1 MENKKIIA
9 MMLTLSMLAAAF
21 AGCLGGDD
29 EEPEPEDVMGCMDAT
44 ANNYN
49 ADATSDD
56 GSCTYDATWSLTPA
70 AGLSPDWVASDW
82 DPIIPNL
89 NAGDMCD
96 AILSAMTKTD
106 ARDQVV
112 DFTRGYYTSS
122 QGVIGASGAA
132 VISDVSELNVAGIT
146 IALASGTTSD
156 IYANDNLAA
165 ATIQAYTDWPS
176 VILAINNGD
185 ADYALGDAP
194 VLALEGALMTT
205 FSDETFG
212 LAIREDSDELEDALN
227 VAITAL
233 VDSGEYDA
241 IFGAW
246 FEGNVVL
253 TDDRNADTAT
263 AYPAATEGS
272 TLTGVLESGEL
283 SFCNDPFY
291 PPFENINADGN
302 MEGFDVDVGQAIAE
316 EIAAHYMGVA
326 NPAYMG
332 GTSVSGCTDSEATN
346 HNAAANVDDGSCE
359 YASTTTK
366 IGLLNPLTGPIAV
379 YAPPFTI
386 AAQMAIDDLNA
397 AGGDFELVEADS
409 GCSGDVASGAAQSL
423 VDAGV
428 VGVAG
433 AACSGAS
440 MAANAVLNA
449 AGVVQVSYAST
460 NPGLSDAVAYPGF
473 WRVVPSDAIQGP
485 AMSDMVAAAGASNPA
500 LIHMTNDYGAGL
512 ADAFEDAWGTE
523 NLCTKIGYED
533 TQTDFAAEVQAI
545 ADANCGSIVM
555 VSYSTD
561 GAAILETAAVLGVS
575 LPTFGADGIADA
587 AFLDDFSVPAI
598 ANGVT
603 ATKPRAGSS
612 AGDFNERC
620 AANADCAGGIY
631 TAETYDAVMMI
642 GAAYNMGGGDDMAT
656 HLGMVGVGYGGASG
670 SHTFL
675 DNGDVAGA
683 GYDICGFDALSS
695 TDIYFT
701 CMEWWSAIDGIQA
714 TPFAG
719 MTVSIGF
726 LNPMTGP
733 IAVYAPGFAVAAN
746 VALGMMNIAGWN
758 SGLQFEMVMVDSGC
772 SGDVAAAGAQTLL
785 DAGVVGVVGAA
796 CSGATMAA
804 NAVLGAAGIPMISY
818 ASTNPGLS
826 NASAYPHFFRVVPSD
841 AIQGP
846 ALADVVEADSGT
858 DVALLYMTND
868 YGSGLADSFAAAWE
882 GAGNTLCASIGYED
896 TTTDFTSQV
905 QSVMDNSCG
914 SVMLISYAA
923 DGAAIVEELAAQS
936 FSGQIFGGD
945 GIAEEGLCA
954 SMADPSLCDGIVA
967 TKPAAPTPNERS
979 MAFAAICG
987 SIPDCA
993 DGIYTAEAFDAMI
1006 IMGYSV
1012 FAQLSSPGATL
1023 SQMIGAVGQG
1033 FVGASGVHTF
1043 TANGDVGGSG
1053 YCVGT
1058 FSMVNGAPSYDCTR
1072 SWTLSGGVS

>member
-1 MENKKIIA
+1 
-9 MMLTLSMLAAAF
+9 
-21 AGCLGGDD
+21 
-29 EEPEPEDVMGCMDAT
+29 MGCMDAT

-56 GSCTYDATWSLTPA
+56 GSCTYDPTWTLTPA
-70 AGLSPDWVASDW
+70 AGVSAAWVASDW

-132 VISDVSELNVAGIT
+132 VISDVSELNAAGTT

-156 IYANDNLAA
+156 IYANENLAA

-233 VDSGEYDA
+233 VDGGQYDA

-246 FEGNVVL
+246 FEGTVVL
-253 TDDRNADTAT
+253 TDDRTADTAT
-263 AYPAATEGS
+263 AYPTPTEGS
-272 TLTGVLESGEL
+272 TLTGVLESGSLE
-283 SFCNDPFY
+283 FCIDPFY
-291 PPFENINADGN
+291 PPFENLDADGN
-302 MEGFDVDVGQAIAE
+302 EEGFDIDVGDAIAE
-316 EIAAHYMGVA
+316 ELAAHYMGAA
-326 NPAYMG
+326 NPDFVPPVA
-332 GTSVSGCTDSEATN
+332 
-346 HNAAANVDDGSCE
+346 
-359 YASTTTK
+359 TTTK

-379 YAPPFTI
+379 YAPPFTV

-397 AGGDFELVEADS
+397 AAASVGVDMTFELVEADS

-440 MAANAVLNA
+440 MAANAILSA

-460 NPGLSDAVAYPGF
+460 NPGLSDADAYPGF

-485 AMSDMVAAAGASNPA
+485 AMADMVAAAGASNPA
-500 LIHMTNDYGAGL
+500 LIHMTNDYGSGL
-512 ADAFEDAWGTE
+512 ADAFEDAWGSD
-523 NLCTKIGYED
+523 NLCMKAGYAD
-533 TQTDFAAEVQAI
+533 DQTDWSAEVQAV
-545 ADANCGSIVM
+545 ADNGCGSIVM

-612 AGDFNERC
+612 AGDFVDDCSMDET
-620 AANADCAGGIY
+620 CAGGIY

-642 GAAYNMGGGDDMAT
+642 GQAAMMENGANMASHLNMLGVDYN
-656 HLGMVGVGYGGASG
+656 GASG
-670 SHTFL
+670 AHTFL

-733 IAVYAPGFAVAAN
+733 IAVYAPGFGVAAN

-772 SGDVAAAGAQTLL
+772 SGDVAAVSAQTLL

-826 NASAYPHFFRVVPSD
+826 DATAYPHFFRVVPSD

-846 ALADVVEADSGT
+846 ALADVVTADGGS

-954 SMADPSLCDGIVA
+954 SMADPSMCEGIVA

-1043 TANGDVGGSG
+1043 PANGDVGGSG

-1058 FSMVNGAPSYDCTR
+1058 FNMVDGAPSFDCSR

>member
-1 MENKKIIA
+1 MFSFFKNKDPHARLHDILGDYELPKFRKTIFEALRRLREPGASSAHIA
-9 MMLTLSMLAAAF
+9 EVMALDPDLTSRVMRTVNSTAYAPRTPIKSLDHAVTMLGKSELERIVMMLGAKMAVPDNVPNYLDMTAFWRRAGRRAVIARELA
-21 AGCLGGDD
+21 DI
-29 EEPEPEDVMGCMDAT
+29 T
-44 ANNYN
+44 APP
-49 ADATSDD
+49 
-56 GSCTYDATWSLTPA
+56 L
-70 AGLSPDWVASDW
+70 AGLCFS
-82 DPIIPNL
+82 
-89 NAGDMCD
+89 AG
-96 AILSAMTKTD
+96 
-106 ARDQVV
+106 
-112 DFTRGYYTSS
+112 F
-122 QGVIGASGAA
+122 
-132 VISDVSELNVAGIT
+132 
-146 IALASGTTSD
+146 
-156 IYANDNLAA
+156 
-165 ATIQAYTDWPS
+165 
-176 VILAINNGD
+176 
-185 ADYALGDAP
+185 
-194 VLALEGALMTT
+194 LE
-205 FSDETFG
+205 
-212 LAIREDSDELEDALN
+212 
-227 VAITAL
+227 
-233 VDSGEYDA
+233 
-241 IFGAW
+241 
-246 FEGNVVL
+246 
-253 TDDRNADTAT
+253 
-263 AYPAATEGS
+263 
-272 TLTGVLESGEL
+272 
-283 SFCNDPFY
+283 
-291 PPFENINADGN
+291 
-302 MEGFDVDVGQAIAE
+302 
-316 EIAAHYMGVA
+316 
-326 NPAYMG
+326 
-332 GTSVSGCTDSEATN
+332 
-346 HNAAANVDDGSCE
+346 
-359 YASTTTK
+359 
-366 IGLLNPLTGPIAV
+366 
-379 YAPPFTI
+379 
-386 AAQMAIDDLNA
+386 
-397 AGGDFELVEADS
+397 
-409 GCSGDVASGAAQSL
+409 
-423 VDAGV
+423 
-428 VGVAG
+428 
-433 AACSGAS
+433 
-440 MAANAVLNA
+440 
-449 AGVVQVSYAST
+449 
-460 NPGLSDAVAYPGF
+460 
-473 WRVVPSDAIQGP
+473 
-485 AMSDMVAAAGASNPA
+485 
-500 LIHMTNDYGAGL
+500 
-512 ADAFEDAWGTE
+512 
-523 NLCTKIGYED
+523 
-533 TQTDFAAEVQAI
+533 
-545 ADANCGSIVM
+545 
-555 VSYSTD
+555 
-561 GAAILETAAVLGVS
+561 
-575 LPTFGADGIADA
+575 
-587 AFLDDFSVPAI
+587 DFSVPAA

-733 IAVYAPGFAVAAN
+733 IAVYAPGFGVAAN

-826 NASAYPHFFRVVPSD
+826 DATAYPHFFRVVPSD

-846 ALADVVEADSGT
+846 ALADVVTADGGS

-905 QSVMDNSCG
+905 QSVIDNSCG

-967 TKPAAPTPNERS
+967 TKPAAPSPNERS

-1033 FVGASGVHTF
+1033 FVGASGIHSF
-1043 TANGDVGGSG
+1043 AANGDVGGSG

-1058 FSMVNGAPSYDCTR
+1058 FNMVDGAPSFDCSR

>member
-29 EEPEPEDVMGCMDAT
+29 EPEPEPEDVPGCMDAT

-56 GSCTYDATWSLTPA
+56 GSCTYDPTWSLTPA
-70 AGLSPDWVASDW
+70 ASVSAAWVASDW

-106 ARDQVV
+106 ERDQVV

-132 VISDVSELNVAGIT
+132 AISDVSELNAAGTT

-156 IYANDNLAA
+156 IYAQENLAA

-212 LAIREDSDELEDALN
+212 LAIREDSNELEDALN

-233 VDSGEYDA
+233 VDGGQYDA

-246 FEGNVVL
+246 FEGTVVL
-253 TDDRNADTAT
+253 TDDRTADTAT
-263 AYPAATEGS
+263 AYPTPTEGS
-272 TLTGVLESGEL
+272 TLTGVLESGSLE
-283 SFCNDPFY
+283 FCIDPFY
-291 PPFENINADGN
+291 PPFENLDADGN
-302 MEGFDVDVGQAIAE
+302 EEGFDIDIGDAIAE
-316 EIAAHYMGVA
+316 ELAAHYMGA
-326 NPAYMG
+326 DNPDF
-332 GTSVSGCTDSEATN
+332 VPP
-346 HNAAANVDDGSCE
+346 VVV
-359 YASTTTK
+359 TTK

-379 YAPPFTI
+379 YAPPFTW
-386 AAQMAIDDLNA
+386 AAQAAIDDLNA
-397 AGGDFELVEADS
+397 AAASVGVDMTFELVEADS

-449 AGVVQVSYAST
+449 AGVPQVSYAST
-460 NPGLSDAVAYPGF
+460 NPGLSDASAYPGF

-485 AMSDMVAAAGASNPA
+485 AMSDMVGAAGVSNVA

-512 ADAFEDAWGTE
+512 ADAFADAWGGADF
-523 NLCTKIGYED
+523 LCTKIGYED

-545 ADANCGSIVM
+545 ADAECDSVVM
-555 VSYSTD
+555 VSYSSD
-561 GAAILETAAVLGVS
+561 GAAIMETMAVLGVS

-587 AFLDDFSVPAI
+587 AWLEDFSVPAA
-598 ANGVT
+598 ANGVM

-612 AGDFNERC
+612 AGDFNDEC
-620 AANADCAGGIY
+620 SMDETCAGGIY

-642 GAAYNMGGGDDMAT
+642 GQAAMHENGANMAS
-656 HLGMVGVGYGGASG
+656 HLNMVGVDYAGASG

-675 DNGDVAGA
+675 SNGDVAGA
-683 GYDICGFDALSS
+683 GYDICEFVALSS
-695 TDIYFT
+695 SDIYFN
-701 CMEWWSAIDGIQA
+701 CMEWWSAIDGIQD
-714 TPFAG
+714 TPFNGA
-719 MTVSIGF
+719 TVKIGF

-733 IAVYAPGFAVAAN
+733 IAVYAPGFGAAATI
-746 VALGMMNIAGWN
+746 ALGMMNAAGWSN
-758 SGLQFEMVMVDSGC
+758 GLQFEMVMADSGC
-772 SGDVAAAGAQTLL
+772 NGDVAATAAQTLI

-804 NAVLGAAGIPMISY
+804 NAVLSAAGIPMISY

-826 NASAYPHFFRVVPSD
+826 DAEAYPNFFRVVPSD

-846 ALADVVEADSGT
+846 ALNDVVTADGGT
-858 DVALLYMTND
+858 AVALMYMTND
-868 YGSGLADSFAAAWE
+868 YGSGFADAFTAAH
-882 GAGNTLCASIGYED
+882 GADNLCASIGYEE

-905 QSVMDNSCG
+905 QQVIDNSCG
-914 SVMLISYAA
+914 SVVMISYAA

-945 GIAEEGLCA
+945 GVAEEGLCA
-954 SMADPSLCDGIVA
+954 SMTDPTLCDGIVA
-967 TKPAAPTPNERS
+967 TKPASATPNERS
-979 MAFAAICG
+979 VAFAAICG
-987 SIPDCA
+987 AIPDCA
-993 DGIYTAEAFDAMI
+993 EGIYTAEAFDAMI
-1006 IMGYSV
+1006 IMGYAV
-1012 FAQLSSPGATL
+1012 FAGASSPAGTPL
-1023 SQMIGAVGQG
+1023 GLLIGAVGQG

-1043 TANGDVGGSG
+1043 TAGGDVGGNG

-1058 FSMVNGAPSYDCTR
+1058 FNAADDGTVSFDCDR
-1072 SWTLSGGVS
+1072 FWSLSGGIS

>member
-1 MENKKIIA
+1 
-9 MMLTLSMLAAAF
+9 
-21 AGCLGGDD
+21 
-29 EEPEPEDVMGCMDAT
+29 MGCMDAT

-56 GSCTYDATWSLTPA
+56 GSCTYDPTWTLTPA
-70 AGLSPDWVASDW
+70 AGVSAAWVASDW

-132 VISDVSELNVAGIT
+132 AISDVSELNAAGTT

-156 IYANDNLAA
+156 IYAQENLGA

-233 VDSGEYDA
+233 VDGGQYDA

-246 FEGNVVL
+246 FEGTVVL
-253 TDDRNADTAT
+253 TDDRTADTAT
-263 AYPAATEGS
+263 AYPTPTEGS
-272 TLTGVLESGEL
+272 TLTGVLESGSLE
-283 SFCNDPFY
+283 FCIDPFY
-291 PPFENINADGN
+291 PPFENLDADGN
-302 MEGFDVDVGQAIAE
+302 EEGFDIDVGDAIAE
-316 EIAAHYMGVA
+316 ELAAHYMGVA
-326 NPAYMG
+326 NPDF
-332 GTSVSGCTDSEATN
+332 VPP
-346 HNAAANVDDGSCE
+346 VV
-359 YASTTTK
+359 TTTK

-379 YAPPFTI
+379 YAPPFTV

-397 AGGDFELVEADS
+397 AAASVGVDMTFELIEADS

-460 NPGLSDAVAYPGF
+460 NPGLSDADAYPGF

-485 AMSDMVAAAGASNPA
+485 AMADMVNAAGASNPA
-500 LIHMTNDYGAGL
+500 LIHMTNDYGSGL
-512 ADAFEDAWGTE
+512 ADAFEGAWGTD

-533 TQTDFAAEVQAI
+533 TQTDFAAEMTAI
-545 ADANCGSIVM
+545 GNANCGSIVM

-561 GAAILETAAVLGVS
+561 GAAILETAAVLGIS

-612 AGDFNERC
+612 AGDFVDDCSMDET
-620 AANADCAGGIY
+620 CAGGIY

-642 GAAYNMGGGDDMAT
+642 GQAAMMENGANMASHLNMLGVDYN
-656 HLGMVGVGYGGASG
+656 GASG
-670 SHTFL
+670 AHTFL

-733 IAVYAPGFAVAAN
+733 IAVYAPGFGVAAN

-826 NASAYPHFFRVVPSD
+826 NATAYPHFFRVVPSD

-846 ALADVVEADSGT
+846 ALADVVTADSGS

-882 GAGNTLCASIGYED
+882 GKGNTLCASIGYED

-1043 TANGDVGGSG
+1043 TADGDVGGSG

-1058 FSMVNGAPSYDCTR
+1058 FSMVEGAPSYDCTR

>member
-1 MENKKIIA
+1 MVAPPLEREYVMENKKIIA

-29 EEPEPEDVMGCMDAT
+29 EPEPEPE
-44 ANNYN
+44 
-49 ADATSDD
+49 
-56 GSCTYDATWSLTPA
+56 WSLTA
-70 AGLSPDWVASDW
+70 APDVNPVWVESGW

-89 NAGDMCD
+89 NAGEMCE
-96 AILSAMTKTD
+96 AIISAMTKTD
-106 ARDQVV
+106 ERDQVV
-112 DFTRGYYTSS
+112 DFTRAYYTSS
-122 QGVIGASGAA
+122 QGVIGGSGAA
-132 VISDVSELNVAGIT
+132 AISAVGDLNMAGTT
-146 IALASGTTSD
+146 IGLQSGTTSD
-156 IYANDNLAA
+156 LYAADNLAA
-165 ATIQAYTDWPS
+165 ATISAYEDFPS
-176 VILAINNGD
+176 VIAALNNGD
-185 ADYALGDAP
+185 VDYAMGDAP
-194 VLALEGALMTT
+194 VLSLEGDLMVT
-205 FSDETFG
+205 FSDENFG
-212 LAIREDSDELEDALN
+212 LAIREGSGELQAALD
-227 VAITAL
+227 VAIGA
-233 VDSGEYDA
+233 VVASGEYDA
-241 IFGAW
+241 IYGAW
-246 FEGNVVL
+246 FDGAVTL
-253 TDDRNADTAT
+253 ADDTTADTAT
-263 AYPAATEGS
+263 AYPTPSEGS
-272 TLTGVLESGEL
+272 DLTTVLESGDMRL
-283 SFCNDPFY
+283 CTDPFY
-291 PPFENINADGN
+291 PPFENYDADGN
-302 MEGFDVDVGQAIAE
+302 VEGFDADMADAIVD
-316 EIAAHYMGVA
+316 EIAAHYMGTD
-326 NPAYMG
+326 NPMFQAP
-332 GTSVSGCTDSEATN
+332 VSA
-346 HNAAANVDDGSCE
+346 
-359 YASTTTK
+359 TTK

-379 YAPPFTI
+379 YAPPFTW
-386 AAQMAIDDLNA
+386 AAQAAIDDLNA
-397 AGGDFELVEADS
+397 MGGNFELVEADS
-409 GCSGDVASGAAQSL
+409 GCDGGVAGPAAQSL

-460 NPGLSDAVAYPGF
+460 NPGLSDTSAYPGF

-485 AMSDMVAAAGASNPA
+485 AMNDMVNAAGVSNVA

-512 ADAFEDAWGTE
+512 ADAFAGAWGGE
-523 NLCTKIGYED
+523 EFLCTKIGYED
-533 TQTDFAAEVQAI
+533 TQTDFSAEVQAI
-545 ADANCGSIVM
+545 ADAGCGSVVM
-555 VSYSTD
+555 VTYSSD
-561 GAAILETAAVLGVS
+561 GAAIMETMAVLGVS

-587 AFLDDFSVPAI
+587 AWLDDFSVPAA
-598 ANGVT
+598 ANGVM

-612 AGDFNERC
+612 AGDFVDDCSMDET
-620 AANADCAGGIY
+620 CAGGIY

-642 GAAYNMGGGDDMAT
+642 GQAAMHENGANMAS
-656 HLGMVGVGYGGASG
+656 HLSMTGVDYAGASG
-670 SHTFL
+670 THTFL
-675 DNGDVAGA
+675 SNGDVAGA

-733 IAVYAPGFAVAAN
+733 IAVYAPGFGVAAN

-772 SGDVAAAGAQTLL
+772 NGDVAAAGAQTLL

-826 NASAYPHFFRVVPSD
+826 NATAYPNFFRVVPSD

-846 ALADVVEADSGT
+846 ALADVVTADGGS

-882 GAGNTLCASIGYED
+882 SAGNTLCASIGYED

-1043 TANGDVGGSG
+1043 AANGDVGGSG

>member
-29 EEPEPEDVMGCMDAT
+29 EPEDVMGCMDAT

-56 GSCTYDATWSLTPA
+56 GSCTYDPTWTLTPA
-70 AGLSPDWVASDW
+70 AGVSAAWVASDW

-106 ARDQVV
+106 ERDQVV

-132 VISDVSELNVAGIT
+132 VISDVSELNAAGTT

-156 IYANDNLAA
+156 IYANENLAA

-176 VILAINNGD
+176 VILAVNNGD

-233 VDSGEYDA
+233 VDGGQYDA

-246 FEGNVVL
+246 FEGTVVL
-253 TDDRNADTAT
+253 TDDRTADTAT
-263 AYPAATEGS
+263 AYPTPTEGS
-272 TLTGVLESGEL
+272 TLTGVLESGSLE
-283 SFCNDPFY
+283 FCIDPFY
-291 PPFENINADGN
+291 PPFENLDADGN
-302 MEGFDVDVGQAIAE
+302 EEGFDIDVGDAIAE
-316 EIAAHYMGVA
+316 ELAAHYMGADNPDFVPPVA
-326 NPAYMG
+326 
-332 GTSVSGCTDSEATN
+332 
-346 HNAAANVDDGSCE
+346 
-359 YASTTTK
+359 TTTK

-379 YAPPFTI
+379 YAPPFTV

-397 AGGDFELVEADS
+397 AAASVGVDMTFELVEADS

-460 NPGLSDAVAYPGF
+460 NPGLSDADAYPGF

-485 AMSDMVAAAGASNPA
+485 AMADMAAAAGASNPA
-500 LIHMTNDYGAGL
+500 LIHMTNDYGSGL
-512 ADAFEDAWGTE
+512 ADAFEGAWGTD

-545 ADANCGSIVM
+545 ADLGCGSIVM

-612 AGDFNERC
+612 AGDFVDDCSMDET
-620 AANADCAGGIY
+620 CAGGIY

-642 GAAYNMGGGDDMAT
+642 GQAAMMENGANMASHLNMLGVDYN
-656 HLGMVGVGYGGASG
+656 GASG
-670 SHTFL
+670 AHTFL

-733 IAVYAPGFAVAAN
+733 IAVYAPGFGVAAN

-772 SGDVAAAGAQTLL
+772 NGDVAAAGAQTLL

-826 NASAYPHFFRVVPSD
+826 NATAYPNFFRVVPSD

-846 ALADVVEADSGT
+846 ALADVVTADGGS

-1043 TANGDVGGSG
+1043 TADGDVGGSG

>member
-1 MENKKIIA
+1 MKNMKIIA
-9 MMLTLSMLAAAF
+9 MMLTLSMLTAAF
-21 AGCLGGDD
+21 VGCLGGDD
-29 EEPEPEDVMGCMDAT
+29 DEPEPEMVMGCTDAA

-49 ADATSDD
+49 PDATMDDESCTYDPMMVMGCIDAAANNYNDAATMDD
-56 GSCTYDATWSLTPA
+56 GSCTYDPTWTLTPA
-70 AGLSPDWVASDW
+70 DGVSAVWVTSEW

-122 QGVIGASGAA
+122 QGVIGSSGAA
-132 VISDVSELNVAGIT
+132 AISGIGDLNVAGTT
-146 IALASGTTSD
+146 IALQSGTTSD
-156 IYANDNLAA
+156 IYANENLAL
-165 ATIQAYTDWPS
+165 ATIQAYPDFPS
-176 VILAINNGD
+176 VIAAINNGD

-194 VLALEGALMTT
+194 VLALEGTLLTT

-212 LAIREDSDELEDALN
+212 LAIREESDELEDALN

-233 VDSGEYDA
+233 VDGGQYDA
-241 IFGAW
+241 IFGDW
-246 FEGNVVL
+246 FDGAVVL
-253 TDDRNADTAT
+253 TDDRDVNTAT
-263 AYPAATEGS
+263 AYPIPTEGS
-272 TLTGVLESGEL
+272 TLTGVLESGNLE
-283 SFCNDPFY
+283 FCTDPFY
-291 PPFENINADGN
+291 PPFENLDAAGNA
-302 MEGFDVDVGQAIAE
+302 EGFDIDVGDAIAE
-316 EIAAHYMGVA
+316 ELASHYMGAA
-326 NPAYMG
+326 NPDF
-332 GTSVSGCTDSEATN
+332 VPRP
-346 HNAAANVDDGSCE
+346 
-359 YASTTTK
+359 TTK
-366 IGLLNPLTGPIAV
+366 IGLLNPMTGPIAV
-379 YAPPFTI
+379 YSPPFTI

-397 AGGDFELVEADS
+397 AGGNFELVEADS

-440 MAANAVLNA
+440 MAANAVLHA

-460 NPGLSDAVAYPGF
+460 SPALSDADAYPGF

-485 AMSDMVAAAGASNPA
+485 AMADMVAAAGASNPA

-512 ADAFEDAWGTE
+512 ADAFEDAWGTD
-523 NLCTKIGYED
+523 NLCLKIGYAD
-533 TQTDFAAEVQAI
+533 DQTDWAAEVQAI
-545 ADANCGSIVM
+545 GNADCGSVVM

-561 GAAILETAAVLGVS
+561 GAAILETMAVAGIS

-620 AANADCAGGIY
+620 AADADCAGGIY

-642 GAAYNMGGGDDMAT
+642 GAAYNAGGDMADS
-656 HLGMVGVGYGGASG
+656 LNSVGVGYAGSSG

-675 DNGDVAGA
+675 ANGDVAGA
-683 GYDICGFDALSS
+683 GYDICKFDALSS

-701 CMEWWSAIDGIQA
+701 CMQWWSAIDGIQD

-719 MTVSIGF
+719 MTVKIGF

-733 IAVYAPGFAVAAN
+733 IAVYAPGFGVAAN

-804 NAVLGAAGIPMISY
+804 NGILSAAGIPMISY
-818 ASTNPGLS
+818 ASTNPSLS
-826 NASAYPHFFRVVPSD
+826 DATAYPHFFRVVPSD

-846 ALADVVEADSGT
+846 ALADVVTADGGS

-882 GAGNTLCASIGYED
+882 AEGNTLCASIGYVD

-905 QSVMDNSCG
+905 QSVMDNSCA

-945 GIAEEGLCA
+945 GIAEEGLCT
-954 SMADPSLCDGIVA
+954 SMADPSMCEGIVA
-967 TKPAAPTPNERS
+967 TKPAAPEPNERS
-979 MAFAAICG
+979 MAFAAICA

-993 DGIYTAEAFDAMI
+993 GGIYTAEAFDAMI

-1033 FVGASGVHTF
+1033 FVGASGVHSF
-1043 TANGDVGGSG
+1043 LANGDIPGSG

-1058 FSMVNGAPSYDCTR
+1058 FVVVGGVPDFDCSR
-1072 SWTLSGGVS
+1072 SWTLSGGVE

>member
-29 EEPEPEDVMGCMDAT
+29 EPEDVMGCMDAT

-56 GSCTYDATWSLTPA
+56 GSCTYDPTWTLTPA
-70 AGLSPDWVASDW
+70 AGVSAAWVASDW

-132 VISDVSELNVAGIT
+132 AISDVSELNAAGTT

-156 IYANDNLAA
+156 IYAQENLGA

-233 VDSGEYDA
+233 VDGGQYDA

-246 FEGNVVL
+246 FEGTVVL
-253 TDDRNADTAT
+253 TDDRTADTAT
-263 AYPAATEGS
+263 AYPTPTEGS
-272 TLTGVLESGEL
+272 TLTGVLESGSLE
-283 SFCNDPFY
+283 FCIDPFY
-291 PPFENINADGN
+291 PPFENLDADGN
-302 MEGFDVDVGQAIAE
+302 EEGFDIDVGDAIAE
-316 EIAAHYMGVA
+316 ELAAHYMGAA
-326 NPAYMG
+326 NPDFVPPVA
-332 GTSVSGCTDSEATN
+332 
-346 HNAAANVDDGSCE
+346 
-359 YASTTTK
+359 TTTK

-379 YAPPFTI
+379 YAPPFTV

-397 AGGDFELVEADS
+397 AAASVGVDMTFELVEADS

-460 NPGLSDAVAYPGF
+460 NPGLSDASAYPGF

-485 AMSDMVAAAGASNPA
+485 AMSDMVGAAGATNPA
-500 LIHMTNDYGAGL
+500 LIHMTNDYGSGL
-512 ADAFEDAWGTE
+512 ADAFADAWGGADF
-523 NLCTKIGYED
+523 LCTQIGYED

-545 ADANCGSIVM
+545 ADAGCDSIVM

-587 AFLDDFSVPAI
+587 AFLEDFSVPAI
-598 ANGVT
+598 ANGVM

-612 AGDFNERC
+612 AGDFVDDCSMDET
-620 AANADCAGGIY
+620 CAGGIY

-642 GAAYNMGGGDDMAT
+642 GQAAMMENGANMASHLNMLGVDYN
-656 HLGMVGVGYGGASG
+656 GASG
-670 SHTFL
+670 AHTFL

-733 IAVYAPGFAVAAN
+733 IAVYAPGFGVAAN

-826 NASAYPHFFRVVPSD
+826 DATAYPHFFRVVPSD

-846 ALADVVEADSGT
+846 ALADVVTADGGS

-954 SMADPSLCDGIVA
+954 SMADPSMCEGIVA
-967 TKPAAPTPNERS
+967 TKPAAPEPNERS
-979 MAFAAICG
+979 MAFGAICA

-993 DGIYTAEAFDAMI
+993 GGIYTAEAFDAMI

-1043 TANGDVGGSG
+1043 HANGDVGGSG

-1058 FSMVNGAPSYDCTR
+1058 FNMVDGAPSFDCSR

>member
-29 EEPEPEDVMGCMDAT
+29 EPEDVMGCMDAT

-56 GSCTYDATWSLTPA
+56 GSCTYDPTWTLTPA
-70 AGLSPDWVASDW
+70 AGVSAAWVASDW

-106 ARDQVV
+106 ERDQVV

-132 VISDVSELNVAGIT
+132 VISDVSELNAAGTT

-156 IYANDNLAA
+156 IYANENLAA

-176 VILAINNGD
+176 VILAVNNGD

-233 VDSGEYDA
+233 VDGGQYDA

-246 FEGNVVL
+246 FEGTVVL
-253 TDDRNADTAT
+253 TDDRTADTAT
-263 AYPAATEGS
+263 AYPTPTEGS
-272 TLTGVLESGEL
+272 TLTGVLESGSLE
-283 SFCNDPFY
+283 FCIDPFY
-291 PPFENINADGN
+291 PPFENLDADGN
-302 MEGFDVDVGQAIAE
+302 EEGFDIDVGDAIAE
-316 EIAAHYMGVA
+316 ELAAHYMGVA
-326 NPAYMG
+326 NPDFVAP
-332 GTSVSGCTDSEATN
+332 V
-346 HNAAANVDDGSCE
+346 
-359 YASTTTK
+359 STTTK

-379 YAPPFTI
+379 YAPPFTV

-397 AGGDFELVEADS
+397 AAASVGVDMTFELVEADS

-460 NPGLSDAVAYPGF
+460 NPGLSDADAYPGF

-485 AMSDMVAAAGASNPA
+485 AMADMAAAAGASNPA
-500 LIHMTNDYGAGL
+500 LIHMTNDYGSGL
-512 ADAFEDAWGTE
+512 ADAFEGAWGTD

-545 ADANCGSIVM
+545 ADAGCGSIVM

-587 AFLDDFSVPAI
+587 AFLEDFSVPAI
-598 ANGVT
+598 ANGVM

-612 AGDFNERC
+612 AGDFVDEC
-620 AANADCAGGIY
+620 SMDETCAGGIY

-642 GAAYNMGGGDDMAT
+642 GQAAMMENGANMASHLNMLGVDYN
-656 HLGMVGVGYGGASG
+656 GASG
-670 SHTFL
+670 AHTFL
-675 DNGDVAGA
+675 SNGDVAGA
-683 GYDICGFDALSS
+683 GYDICSFDALSS

-714 TPFAG
+714 TPFVG

-733 IAVYAPGFAVAAN
+733 IAVYAPGFGVAAN
-746 VALGMMNIAGWN
+746 VALGMMNVAGWN

-772 SGDVAAAGAQTLL
+772 NGDVAAAGAQTLL

-804 NAVLGAAGIPMISY
+804 NAVLSAAGIPMISY
-818 ASTNPGLS
+818 ASTNPSLS
-826 NASAYPHFFRVVPSD
+826 NVTAYPNFFRVVPSD

-846 ALADVVEADSGT
+846 ALADVVTADGGS

-882 GAGNTLCASIGYED
+882 SAGNTLCASIGYED

-1043 TANGDVGGSG
+1043 AANGDVGGSG

-1058 FSMVNGAPSYDCTR
+1058 FSMVDGAPSYDCTR

>member
-29 EEPEPEDVMGCMDAT
+29 EPDEPEDVMGCMDAT

-56 GSCTYDATWSLTPA
+56 GSCTYDPTWTLTPA
-70 AGLSPDWVASDW
+70 AGVSAAWVASDW

-132 VISDVSELNVAGIT
+132 AISDVSELNAAGTT

-156 IYANDNLAA
+156 IYAQENLGA

-233 VDSGEYDA
+233 VDGGQYDA

-246 FEGNVVL
+246 FEGTVVL
-253 TDDRNADTAT
+253 TDDRTADTAT
-263 AYPAATEGS
+263 AYPTPTEGS
-272 TLTGVLESGEL
+272 TLTGVLESGSLE
-283 SFCNDPFY
+283 FCIDPFY
-291 PPFENINADGN
+291 PPFENLDADGN
-302 MEGFDVDVGQAIAE
+302 EEGFDIDVGDAIAE
-316 EIAAHYMGVA
+316 ELAAHYMGAA
-326 NPAYMG
+326 NPDFVPPVA
-332 GTSVSGCTDSEATN
+332 
-346 HNAAANVDDGSCE
+346 
-359 YASTTTK
+359 TTTK

-379 YAPPFTI
+379 YAPPFSV

-397 AGGDFELVEADS
+397 AAASVGVDMTFELVEADS

-440 MAANAVLNA
+440 MAANAILSA

-460 NPGLSDAVAYPGF
+460 NPGLSDADAYPGF

-485 AMSDMVAAAGASNPA
+485 AMADMVNAAGASNPA
-500 LIHMTNDYGAGL
+500 LIHMTNDYGSGL
-512 ADAFEDAWGTE
+512 ADAFEGAWGTD

-545 ADANCGSIVM
+545 ADLGCGSIVM

-561 GAAILETAAVLGVS
+561 GAAILETAAVLGIS

-612 AGDFNERC
+612 AGDFNDRC
-620 AANADCAGGIY
+620 AADDDCAGGIY

-733 IAVYAPGFAVAAN
+733 IAVYAPGFGVAAN

-826 NASAYPHFFRVVPSD
+826 DATAYPHFFRVVPSD

-846 ALADVVEADSGT
+846 ALADVVTADGGS

-954 SMADPSLCDGIVA
+954 SMADPSMCEGIVA
-967 TKPAAPTPNERS
+967 TKPAAPEPNERS
-979 MAFAAICG
+979 MAFGAICA

-993 DGIYTAEAFDAMI
+993 GGIYTAEAFDAMI

-1033 FVGASGVHTF
+1033 FVGASGIHTF
-1043 TANGDVGGSG
+1043 QANGDVGGSG

-1058 FSMVNGAPSYDCTR
+1058 FNMVDGAPSFDCSR

>member
-1 MENKKIIA
+1 M
-9 MMLTLSMLAAAF
+9 
-21 AGCLGGDD
+21 
-29 EEPEPEDVMGCMDAT
+29 
-44 ANNYN
+44 
-49 ADATSDD
+49 
-56 GSCTYDATWSLTPA
+56 
-70 AGLSPDWVASDW
+70 
-82 DPIIPNL
+82 
-89 NAGDMCD
+89 
-96 AILSAMTKTD
+96 
-106 ARDQVV
+106 
-112 DFTRGYYTSS
+112 
-122 QGVIGASGAA
+122 
-132 VISDVSELNVAGIT
+132 
-146 IALASGTTSD
+146 
-156 IYANDNLAA
+156 
-165 ATIQAYTDWPS
+165 
-176 VILAINNGD
+176 
-185 ADYALGDAP
+185 
-194 VLALEGALMTT
+194 
-205 FSDETFG
+205 
-212 LAIREDSDELEDALN
+212 
-227 VAITAL
+227 
-233 VDSGEYDA
+233 
-241 IFGAW
+241 
-246 FEGNVVL
+246 VL

-316 EIAAHYMGVA
+316 ELAAHYMGVA

-359 YASTTTK
+359 YASIK

-440 MAANAVLNA
+440 MAANAVLSA

-460 NPGLSDAVAYPGF
+460 NPGLSDATAYPGF

-485 AMSDMVAAAGASNPA
+485 AMADMVAAAGASNPA

-533 TQTDFAAEVQAI
+533 TQTDFAAEVQSI

-612 AGDFNERC
+612 AGDFNDRC
-620 AANADCAGGIY
+620 AADDDCAGGIY

-642 GAAYNMGGGDDMAT
+642 GAAYNMGGGDDMAG
-656 HLGMVGVGYGGASG
+656 HLNMVGVGYGGASG

-675 DNGDVAGA
+675 ANGDVAGA

-733 IAVYAPGFAVAAN
+733 IAVYAPGFGVAAN

-804 NAVLGAAGIPMISY
+804 NAILGAAGIPMISY

-826 NASAYPHFFRVVPSD
+826 DATAYPHFFRVVPSD

-846 ALADVVEADSGT
+846 ALADVVTADGGS

-954 SMADPSLCDGIVA
+954 SMADPSLCEGIVA
-967 TKPAAPTPNERS
+967 TKPAAPEPNERS
-979 MAFAAICG
+979 MAFAAICA

-993 DGIYTAEAFDAMI
+993 GGIYTAEAFDAMI

-1033 FVGASGVHTF
+1033 FVGASGVHSF
-1043 TANGDVGGSG
+1043 LANGDVPGSG

-1058 FSMVNGAPSYDCTR
+1058 FVVVGGVPDFECSR
-1072 SWTLSGGVS
+1072 SWTLSGGVE

>member
-1 MENKKIIA
+1 
-9 MMLTLSMLAAAF
+9 
-21 AGCLGGDD
+21 
-29 EEPEPEDVMGCMDAT
+29 
-44 ANNYN
+44 
-49 ADATSDD
+49 
-56 GSCTYDATWSLTPA
+56 
-70 AGLSPDWVASDW
+70 
-82 DPIIPNL
+82 
-89 NAGDMCD
+89 
-96 AILSAMTKTD
+96 MT
-106 ARDQVV
+106 
-112 DFTRGYYTSS
+112 
-122 QGVIGASGAA
+122 
-132 VISDVSELNVAGIT
+132 
-146 IALASGTTSD
+146 
-156 IYANDNLAA
+156 
-165 ATIQAYTDWPS
+165 
-176 VILAINNGD
+176 
-185 ADYALGDAP
+185 
-194 VLALEGALMTT
+194 
-205 FSDETFG
+205 
-212 LAIREDSDELEDALN
+212 
-227 VAITAL
+227 
-233 VDSGEYDA
+233 
-241 IFGAW
+241 
-246 FEGNVVL
+246 
-253 TDDRNADTAT
+253 
-263 AYPAATEGS
+263 
-272 TLTGVLESGEL
+272 
-283 SFCNDPFY
+283 
-291 PPFENINADGN
+291 
-302 MEGFDVDVGQAIAE
+302 
-316 EIAAHYMGVA
+316 
-326 NPAYMG
+326 
-332 GTSVSGCTDSEATN
+332 
-346 HNAAANVDDGSCE
+346 
-359 YASTTTK
+359 
-366 IGLLNPLTGPIAV
+366 
-379 YAPPFTI
+379 
-386 AAQMAIDDLNA
+386 
-397 AGGDFELVEADS
+397 FELVEADS

-460 NPGLSDAVAYPGF
+460 NPGLSDASAYPGF

-485 AMSDMVAAAGASNPA
+485 AMSDMVGAAGATYPA
-500 LIHMTNDYGAGL
+500 LIHMTNDYGSGL
-512 ADAFEDAWGTE
+512 ADAFADAWGGADF
-523 NLCTKIGYED
+523 LCTQIGYED

-545 ADANCGSIVM
+545 ADAGCDSIVM

-587 AFLDDFSVPAI
+587 AFLEDFSVPAI
-598 ANGVT
+598 ANGVM

-612 AGDFNERC
+612 AGDFVDDCSMDET
-620 AANADCAGGIY
+620 CAGGIY

-642 GAAYNMGGGDDMAT
+642 GQAAMMENGANMASHLNMLGVDYN
-656 HLGMVGVGYGGASG
+656 GASG
-670 SHTFL
+670 AHTFL
-675 DNGDVAGA
+675 SNGDVAGA
-683 GYDICGFDALSS
+683 GYDICSFDALSS

-701 CMEWWSAIDGIQA
+701 CMEWWSAIDGIQD

-733 IAVYAPGFAVAAN
+733 IAVYAPGFGVAAN

-826 NASAYPHFFRVVPSD
+826 DATAYPHFFRVVPSD

-846 ALADVVEADSGT
+846 ALADVVTADGGS

-868 YGSGLADSFAAAWE
+868 YGSGLADSFAAAWAD
-882 GAGNTLCASIGYED
+882 AGNTLCASIGYED

-905 QSVMDNSCG
+905 QSVIDNSCG

-954 SMADPSLCDGIVA
+954 SMADPSMCEGIVA
-967 TKPAAPTPNERS
+967 TKPAAPEPNERS
-979 MAFAAICG
+979 MAFAAICA

-993 DGIYTAEAFDAMI
+993 GGIYTAEAFDAMI

-1033 FVGASGVHTF
+1033 FVGASGVHSF
-1043 TANGDVGGSG
+1043 LANGDVPGSG

-1058 FSMVNGAPSYDCTR
+1058 FVVVGGVPDFECSR
-1072 SWTLSGGVS
+1072 SWTLSGGVE

>member
-29 EEPEPEDVMGCMDAT
+29 EPDEPEDVMGCMDAT

-56 GSCTYDATWSLTPA
+56 GSCTYDPTWTLTPA
-70 AGLSPDWVASDW
+70 AGVSAAWVASDW

-132 VISDVSELNVAGIT
+132 VISDVSELNAAGTT

-156 IYANDNLAA
+156 IYAQENLGA

-233 VDSGEYDA
+233 VDGGQYDA

-246 FEGNVVL
+246 FEGTVVL
-253 TDDRNADTAT
+253 TDDRTADTAT
-263 AYPAATEGS
+263 AYPTPTEGS
-272 TLTGVLESGEL
+272 TLTGVLESGSLE
-283 SFCNDPFY
+283 FCIDPFY
-291 PPFENINADGN
+291 PPFENLDADGN
-302 MEGFDVDVGQAIAE
+302 EEGFDIDVGDAIAE
-316 EIAAHYMGVA
+316 ELAAHYMGAA
-326 NPAYMG
+326 NPDFVPPVA
-332 GTSVSGCTDSEATN
+332 
-346 HNAAANVDDGSCE
+346 
-359 YASTTTK
+359 TTTK

-379 YAPPFTI
+379 YAPPFTV

-397 AGGDFELVEADS
+397 AAASVGVDMTFELVEADS

-440 MAANAVLNA
+440 MAANAILSA
-449 AGVVQVSYAST
+449 AGVLQVSYAST
-460 NPGLSDAVAYPGF
+460 NPGLSDASAYPGF

-485 AMSDMVAAAGASNPA
+485 AMSDMVGAAGATNPA
-500 LIHMTNDYGAGL
+500 LIHMTNDYGSGL
-512 ADAFEDAWGTE
+512 ADAFADAWGGADF
-523 NLCTKIGYED
+523 LCTQIGYED

-545 ADANCGSIVM
+545 ADAGCDSIVM

-587 AFLDDFSVPAI
+587 AFLEDFSVPAI
-598 ANGVT
+598 ANGVM

-612 AGDFNERC
+612 AGDFVDDCSMDET
-620 AANADCAGGIY
+620 CAGGIY

-642 GAAYNMGGGDDMAT
+642 GQAAMMENGANMASHLNMLGVDYN
-656 HLGMVGVGYGGASG
+656 GASG
-670 SHTFL
+670 AHTFL

-733 IAVYAPGFAVAAN
+733 IAVYAPGFGVAAN

-826 NASAYPHFFRVVPSD
+826 DATAYPHFFRVVPSD

-846 ALADVVEADSGT
+846 ALADVVTADGGS

-868 YGSGLADSFAAAWE
+868 YGSGLADSFAAAWAD
-882 GAGNTLCASIGYED
+882 AGNTLCASIGYED

-905 QSVMDNSCG
+905 QSVIDNSCG

-954 SMADPSLCDGIVA
+954 SMADPSMCEGIVA
-967 TKPAAPTPNERS
+967 TKPAAPEPNERS

-1043 TANGDVGGSG
+1043 PANGDVGGSG

-1058 FSMVNGAPSYDCTR
+1058 FNMVDGAPSFDCSR

>member
-1 MENKKIIA
+1 
-9 MMLTLSMLAAAF
+9 
-21 AGCLGGDD
+21 
-29 EEPEPEDVMGCMDAT
+29 
-44 ANNYN
+44 
-49 ADATSDD
+49 
-56 GSCTYDATWSLTPA
+56 
-70 AGLSPDWVASDW
+70 
-82 DPIIPNL
+82 
-89 NAGDMCD
+89 
-96 AILSAMTKTD
+96 
-106 ARDQVV
+106 
-112 DFTRGYYTSS
+112 
-122 QGVIGASGAA
+122 
-132 VISDVSELNVAGIT
+132 
-146 IALASGTTSD
+146 
-156 IYANDNLAA
+156 
-165 ATIQAYTDWPS
+165 
-176 VILAINNGD
+176 
-185 ADYALGDAP
+185 
-194 VLALEGALMTT
+194 
-205 FSDETFG
+205 
-212 LAIREDSDELEDALN
+212 
-227 VAITAL
+227 
-233 VDSGEYDA
+233 
-241 IFGAW
+241 
-246 FEGNVVL
+246 
-253 TDDRNADTAT
+253 
-263 AYPAATEGS
+263 
-272 TLTGVLESGEL
+272 
-283 SFCNDPFY
+283 
-291 PPFENINADGN
+291 
-302 MEGFDVDVGQAIAE
+302 
-316 EIAAHYMGVA
+316 
-326 NPAYMG
+326 
-332 GTSVSGCTDSEATN
+332 
-346 HNAAANVDDGSCE
+346 
-359 YASTTTK
+359 
-366 IGLLNPLTGPIAV
+366 
-379 YAPPFTI
+379 
-386 AAQMAIDDLNA
+386 
-397 AGGDFELVEADS
+397 
-409 GCSGDVASGAAQSL
+409 
-423 VDAGV
+423 
-428 VGVAG
+428 
-433 AACSGAS
+433 
-440 MAANAVLNA
+440 
-449 AGVVQVSYAST
+449 
-460 NPGLSDAVAYPGF
+460 
-473 WRVVPSDAIQGP
+473 
-485 AMSDMVAAAGASNPA
+485 
-500 LIHMTNDYGAGL
+500 
-512 ADAFEDAWGTE
+512 
-523 NLCTKIGYED
+523 
-533 TQTDFAAEVQAI
+533 
-545 ADANCGSIVM
+545 M

-612 AGDFNERC
+612 AGDFVDDCSMDET
-620 AANADCAGGIY
+620 CAGGIY

-642 GAAYNMGGGDDMAT
+642 GQAAMMENGANMASHLNMLGVDYN
-656 HLGMVGVGYGGASG
+656 GASG
-670 SHTFL
+670 AHTFL

-733 IAVYAPGFAVAAN
+733 IAVYAPGFGVAAN

-772 SGDVAAAGAQTLL
+772 NGDVAAAGAQTLL

-826 NASAYPHFFRVVPSD
+826 NATAYPNFFRVVPSD

-846 ALADVVEADSGT
+846 ALADVVTADGGS

-1043 TANGDVGGSG
+1043 AANGDVGGSG

>member
-29 EEPEPEDVMGCMDAT
+29 EPEPEPEDVPGCMDAT

-56 GSCTYDATWSLTPA
+56 GSCTYDPTWSLTPA
-70 AGLSPDWVASDW
+70 ASVSAAWVASDW

-106 ARDQVV
+106 ERDQVV

-132 VISDVSELNVAGIT
+132 AISDVSELNAAGTT

-156 IYANDNLAA
+156 IYAQENLAA

-212 LAIREDSDELEDALN
+212 LAIREDSNELEDALN

-233 VDSGEYDA
+233 VDGGQYDA

-246 FEGNVVL
+246 FEGTVVL
-253 TDDRNADTAT
+253 TDDRTADTAT
-263 AYPAATEGS
+263 AYPTPTEGS
-272 TLTGVLESGEL
+272 TLTGVLESGSLE
-283 SFCNDPFY
+283 FCIDPFY
-291 PPFENINADGN
+291 PPFENLDADGN
-302 MEGFDVDVGQAIAE
+302 EEGFDIDIGDAIAE
-316 EIAAHYMGVA
+316 ELAAHYMGA
-326 NPAYMG
+326 DNPDF
-332 GTSVSGCTDSEATN
+332 VPP
-346 HNAAANVDDGSCE
+346 VVV
-359 YASTTTK
+359 TTK

-379 YAPPFTI
+379 YAPPFTW
-386 AAQMAIDDLNA
+386 AAQAAIDDLNA
-397 AGGDFELVEADS
+397 AAASVGVDMTFELVEADS

-449 AGVVQVSYAST
+449 AGVPQVSYAST
-460 NPGLSDAVAYPGF
+460 NPGLSDASAYPGF

-485 AMSDMVAAAGASNPA
+485 AMSDMVGAAGVSNVA

-512 ADAFEDAWGTE
+512 ADAFADAWGGADF
-523 NLCTKIGYED
+523 LCTKIGYED

-545 ADANCGSIVM
+545 ADAECDSVVM
-555 VSYSTD
+555 VSYSSD
-561 GAAILETAAVLGVS
+561 GAAIMETMAVLGVS
-575 LPTFGADGIADA
+575 VPVFGADGIADA
-587 AFLDDFSVPAI
+587 AWLEDFSVPAA
-598 ANGVT
+598 ANGVM

-612 AGDFNERC
+612 AGDFNDEC
-620 AANADCAGGIY
+620 SMDETCAGGIY

-642 GAAYNMGGGDDMAT
+642 GQAAMHENGANMAS
-656 HLGMVGVGYGGASG
+656 HLNMVGVDYAGASG

-675 DNGDVAGA
+675 SNGDVAGA
-683 GYDICGFDALSS
+683 GYDICEFVALSS
-695 TDIYFT
+695 SDIYFN
-701 CMEWWSAIDGIQA
+701 CMEWWSAIDGIQD
-714 TPFAG
+714 TPFNGA
-719 MTVSIGF
+719 TVKIGF

-733 IAVYAPGFAVAAN
+733 IAVYAPGFGAAATI
-746 VALGMMNIAGWN
+746 ALGMMNAAGWSN
-758 SGLQFEMVMVDSGC
+758 GLQFEMVMADSGC
-772 SGDVAAAGAQTLL
+772 NGDVAATAAQTLI

-804 NAVLGAAGIPMISY
+804 NAVLSAAGIPMISY

-826 NASAYPHFFRVVPSD
+826 DAEAYPNFFRVVPSD

-846 ALADVVEADSGT
+846 ALNDVVTADGGT
-858 DVALLYMTND
+858 AVALMYMTND
-868 YGSGLADSFAAAWE
+868 YGSGFADAFTAAH
-882 GAGNTLCASIGYED
+882 GADNLCASIGYEE

-905 QSVMDNSCG
+905 QQVIDNSCG
-914 SVMLISYAA
+914 SVVMISYAA

-945 GIAEEGLCA
+945 GVAEEGLCA
-954 SMADPSLCDGIVA
+954 SMTDPTLCDGIVA
-967 TKPAAPTPNERS
+967 TKPASATPNERS
-979 MAFAAICG
+979 VAFAAICG
-987 SIPDCA
+987 AIPDCA
-993 DGIYTAEAFDAMI
+993 EGIYTAEAFDAMI
-1006 IMGYSV
+1006 IMGYAV
-1012 FAQLSSPGATL
+1012 FAGASSPAGTPL
-1023 SQMIGAVGQG
+1023 GLLIGAVGQG

-1043 TANGDVGGSG
+1043 TAGGDVGGNG

-1058 FSMVNGAPSYDCTR
+1058 FNAADDGTVSFDCDR
-1072 SWTLSGGVS
+1072 FWSLSGGIS

>member
-1 MENKKIIA
+1 
-9 MMLTLSMLAAAF
+9 
-21 AGCLGGDD
+21 
-29 EEPEPEDVMGCMDAT
+29 
-44 ANNYN
+44 
-49 ADATSDD
+49 
-56 GSCTYDATWSLTPA
+56 
-70 AGLSPDWVASDW
+70 
-82 DPIIPNL
+82 
-89 NAGDMCD
+89 MCD

-106 ARDQVV
+106 ERDQVV

-132 VISDVSELNVAGIT
+132 AISDVSELNAAGTT

-156 IYANDNLAA
+156 IYAQENLAA

-212 LAIREDSDELEDALN
+212 LAIREDSNELEDALN

-233 VDSGEYDA
+233 VDGGQYDA

-246 FEGNVVL
+246 FEGTVVL
-253 TDDRNADTAT
+253 TDDRTADTAT
-263 AYPAATEGS
+263 AYPTPTEGS
-272 TLTGVLESGEL
+272 TLTGVLESGSLE
-283 SFCNDPFY
+283 FCIDPFY
-291 PPFENINADGN
+291 PPFENLDADGN
-302 MEGFDVDVGQAIAE
+302 EEGFDIDIGDAIAE
-316 EIAAHYMGVA
+316 ELAAHYMGA
-326 NPAYMG
+326 DNPDF
-332 GTSVSGCTDSEATN
+332 VPP
-346 HNAAANVDDGSCE
+346 VVV
-359 YASTTTK
+359 TTK

-379 YAPPFTI
+379 YAPPFTW
-386 AAQMAIDDLNA
+386 AAQAAIDDLNA
-397 AGGDFELVEADS
+397 AGGNFELVEADS

-440 MAANAVLNA
+440 MAANAVLSA

-460 NPGLSDAVAYPGF
+460 NPGLSDTSAYPGF

-485 AMSDMVAAAGASNPA
+485 AMSDMVGAAGVSNVA

-512 ADAFEDAWGTE
+512 ADAFADAWGGADF
-523 NLCTKIGYED
+523 LCTKIGYED

-545 ADANCGSIVM
+545 ADAECDSVVM
-555 VSYSTD
+555 VSYSSD
-561 GAAILETAAVLGVS
+561 GAAIMETMAVLGVS

-587 AFLDDFSVPAI
+587 AWLDDFSVPAA
-598 ANGVT
+598 ANGVM

-620 AANADCAGGIY
+620 AADEGCAGGIY

-642 GAAYNMGGGDDMAT
+642 GHAAMMEDGANMAS
-656 HLGMVGVGYGGASG
+656 HLNMVGVDYGGASG
-670 SHTFL
+670 AHTFL

-683 GYDICGFDALSS
+683 GYDICEFVALSS
-695 TDIYFT
+695 SDIYFN
-701 CMEWWSAIDGIQA
+701 CMEWWSAIDGIQD
-714 TPFAG
+714 TPFNGA
-719 MTVSIGF
+719 TVKIGF

-733 IAVYAPGFAVAAN
+733 IAVYAPGFGAAATI
-746 VALGMMNIAGWN
+746 ALGMMNAAGWSN
-758 SGLQFEMVMVDSGC
+758 GLQFELVMADSGC
-772 SGDVAAAGAQTLL
+772 SGDVAATGAQTLI

-804 NAVLGAAGIPMISY
+804 NAVLSAAGIPMISY

-826 NASAYPHFFRVVPSD
+826 DAEAYPNFFRVVPSD
-841 AIQGP
+841 ALQGP
-846 ALADVVEADSGT
+846 ALNAVVAADGGT
-858 DVALLYMTND
+858 DVALMYMTND
-868 YGSGLADSFAAAWE
+868 YGSGFADAFTAAH
-882 GAGNTLCASIGYED
+882 GSDNLCASIGYEE

-905 QSVMDNSCG
+905 QQVMDNNCG
-914 SVMLISYAA
+914 SVVLISYAA

-945 GIAEEGLCA
+945 GVAEEGLCA
-954 SMADPSLCDGIVA
+954 SMASVDTCAGIVA
-967 TKPAAPTPNERS
+967 TKPASASPNERS
-979 MAFAAICG
+979 MAFNAVCA

-993 DGIYTAEAFDAMI
+993 GGIYTGEAFDAMI
-1006 IMGYSV
+1006 IMGYAV
-1012 FAQLSSPGATL
+1012 FAGASSPAGTPL
-1023 SQMIGAVGQG
+1023 GLLINAVGQG
-1033 FVGASGVHTF
+1033 FVGASGVHSF
-1043 TANGDVGGSG
+1043 GANGDVGGNG
-1053 YCVGT
+1053 YCVGDFT
-1058 FSMVNGAPSYDCTR
+1058 VTDGTASFDCNRHADVAADGTTTI
-1072 SWTLSGGVS
+1072 S

>member
-29 EEPEPEDVMGCMDAT
+29 EPEPEPEDVPGCMDAT

-56 GSCTYDATWSLTPA
+56 GSCTYDPTWSLTPA
-70 AGLSPDWVASDW
+70 ASVSAAWVASDW

-106 ARDQVV
+106 ERDQVV

-132 VISDVSELNVAGIT
+132 AISDVSELNAAGTT

-156 IYANDNLAA
+156 IYAQENLAA

-212 LAIREDSDELEDALN
+212 LAIREDSNELEDALN

-233 VDSGEYDA
+233 VDGGQYDA

-246 FEGNVVL
+246 FEGTVVL
-253 TDDRNADTAT
+253 TDDRTADTAT
-263 AYPAATEGS
+263 AYPTPTEGS
-272 TLTGVLESGEL
+272 TLTGVLESGSLE
-283 SFCNDPFY
+283 FCIDPFY
-291 PPFENINADGN
+291 PPFENLDADGN
-302 MEGFDVDVGQAIAE
+302 EEGFDIDIGDAIAE
-316 EIAAHYMGVA
+316 ELAAHYMGA
-326 NPAYMG
+326 DNPDF
-332 GTSVSGCTDSEATN
+332 VPP
-346 HNAAANVDDGSCE
+346 VVV
-359 YASTTTK
+359 TTK

-379 YAPPFTI
+379 YAPPFTW
-386 AAQMAIDDLNA
+386 AAQAAIDDLNA
-397 AGGDFELVEADS
+397 AAASVGVDMTFELVEADS

-449 AGVVQVSYAST
+449 AGVPQVSYAST
-460 NPGLSDAVAYPGF
+460 NPGLSDASAYPGF

-485 AMSDMVAAAGASNPA
+485 AMSDMVGAAGVSNVA

-512 ADAFEDAWGTE
+512 ADAFADAWGGADF
-523 NLCTKIGYED
+523 LCTQIGYED

-545 ADANCGSIVM
+545 ADAECDSVVM
-555 VSYSTD
+555 VSYSSD
-561 GAAILETAAVLGVS
+561 GAAIMETMAVLGVS
-575 LPTFGADGIADA
+575 VPVFGADGIADA
-587 AFLDDFSVPAI
+587 AWLEDFSVPAA
-598 ANGVT
+598 ANGVM

-612 AGDFNERC
+612 AGDFNDEC
-620 AANADCAGGIY
+620 SMDETCAGGIY

-642 GAAYNMGGGDDMAT
+642 GQAAMHENGANMAS
-656 HLGMVGVGYGGASG
+656 HLNMVGVDYAGASG

-675 DNGDVAGA
+675 SNGDVAGA
-683 GYDICGFDALSS
+683 GYDICEFVALSS
-695 TDIYFT
+695 SDIYFN
-701 CMEWWSAIDGIQA
+701 CMEWWSAIDGIQD
-714 TPFAG
+714 TPFNGA
-719 MTVSIGF
+719 TVKIGF

-733 IAVYAPGFAVAAN
+733 IAVYAPGFGAAATI
-746 VALGMMNIAGWN
+746 ALGMMNAAGWSN
-758 SGLQFEMVMVDSGC
+758 GLQFEMVMADSGC
-772 SGDVAAAGAQTLL
+772 NGDVAATAAQTLI

-804 NAVLGAAGIPMISY
+804 NAVLSAAGIPMISY

-826 NASAYPHFFRVVPSD
+826 DAEAYPNFFRVVPSD

-846 ALADVVEADSGT
+846 ALNDVVTADGGT
-858 DVALLYMTND
+858 AVALMYMTND
-868 YGSGLADSFAAAWE
+868 YGSGFADAFTAAH
-882 GAGNTLCASIGYED
+882 GADNLCASIGYEE

-905 QSVMDNSCG
+905 QQVIDNSCG
-914 SVMLISYAA
+914 SVVMISYAA

-945 GIAEEGLCA
+945 GVAEEGLCA
-954 SMADPSLCDGIVA
+954 SMTDPTLCDGIVA
-967 TKPAAPTPNERS
+967 TKPASATPNERS
-979 MAFAAICG
+979 VAFAAICG
-987 SIPDCA
+987 AIPDCA
-993 DGIYTAEAFDAMI
+993 EGIYTAEAFDAMI
-1006 IMGYSV
+1006 IMGYAV
-1012 FAQLSSPGATL
+1012 FAGASSPAGTPL
-1023 SQMIGAVGQG
+1023 GLLIGAVGQG

-1043 TANGDVGGSG
+1043 TAGGDVGGNG

-1058 FSMVNGAPSYDCTR
+1058 FNAADDGTVSFDCDR
-1072 SWTLSGGVS
+1072 FWSLSGGIS

>member
-29 EEPEPEDVMGCMDAT
+29 EPDEPEDVMGCMDAT

-56 GSCTYDATWSLTPA
+56 GSCTYDPTWTLTPA
-70 AGLSPDWVASDW
+70 AGVSAAWVASDW

-132 VISDVSELNVAGIT
+132 AISDVSELNAAGTT

-156 IYANDNLAA
+156 IYAQENLGA

-233 VDSGEYDA
+233 VDGGQYDA

-246 FEGNVVL
+246 FEGTVVL
-253 TDDRNADTAT
+253 TDDRTADTAT
-263 AYPAATEGS
+263 AYPTPTEGS
-272 TLTGVLESGEL
+272 TLTGVLESGSLE
-283 SFCNDPFY
+283 FCIDPFY
-291 PPFENINADGN
+291 PPFENLDADGN
-302 MEGFDVDVGQAIAE
+302 EEGFDIDVGDAIAE
-316 EIAAHYMGVA
+316 ELAAHYMGAA
-326 NPAYMG
+326 NPDFVPPVA
-332 GTSVSGCTDSEATN
+332 
-346 HNAAANVDDGSCE
+346 
-359 YASTTTK
+359 TTTK

-379 YAPPFTI
+379 YAPPFTV

-397 AGGDFELVEADS
+397 AAASVGVDMTFELVEADS

-440 MAANAVLNA
+440 MAANAILSA

-460 NPGLSDAVAYPGF
+460 NPGLSDASAYPGF

-485 AMSDMVAAAGASNPA
+485 AMADMVAAAGASNPA
-500 LIHMTNDYGAGL
+500 LIHMTNDYGSGL
-512 ADAFEDAWGTE
+512 ADAFEDAWGSD
-523 NLCTKIGYED
+523 NLCMKAGYAD
-533 TQTDFAAEVQAI
+533 DQTDWSAEVQAV
-545 ADANCGSIVM
+545 ADNGCGSIVM

-587 AFLDDFSVPAI
+587 AFLEDFSVPAI

-612 AGDFNERC
+612 AGDFVDDCSMDET
-620 AANADCAGGIY
+620 CAGGIY

-642 GAAYNMGGGDDMAT
+642 GQAAMMENGANMASHLNMLGVDYN
-656 HLGMVGVGYGGASG
+656 GASG
-670 SHTFL
+670 AHTFL

-733 IAVYAPGFAVAAN
+733 IAVYAPGFGVAAN

-826 NASAYPHFFRVVPSD
+826 DATAYPHFFRVVPSD

-846 ALADVVEADSGT
+846 ALADVVTADGGS

-954 SMADPSLCDGIVA
+954 SMADPSMCEGIVA

-1043 TANGDVGGSG
+1043 PANGDVGGSG

-1058 FSMVNGAPSYDCTR
+1058 FNMVDGAPSFDCSR

>member
-29 EEPEPEDVMGCMDAT
+29 EPEDVMGCMDAT

-56 GSCTYDATWSLTPA
+56 GSCTYDPTWTLTPA
-70 AGLSPDWVASDW
+70 AGVSAAWVASDW

-132 VISDVSELNVAGIT
+132 VISDVSELNAAGTT

-156 IYANDNLAA
+156 IYAQENLGA

-233 VDSGEYDA
+233 VDGGQYDA

-246 FEGNVVL
+246 FEGTVVL
-253 TDDRNADTAT
+253 TDDRTADTAT
-263 AYPAATEGS
+263 AYPTPTEGS
-272 TLTGVLESGEL
+272 TLTGVLESGSLE
-283 SFCNDPFY
+283 FCIDPFY
-291 PPFENINADGN
+291 PPFENLDADGN
-302 MEGFDVDVGQAIAE
+302 EEGFDIDVGDAIAE
-316 EIAAHYMGVA
+316 ELAAHYMGVA
-326 NPAYMG
+326 NPDF
-332 GTSVSGCTDSEATN
+332 VPP
-346 HNAAANVDDGSCE
+346 VV
-359 YASTTTK
+359 TTTK

-379 YAPPFTI
+379 YAPPFTV

-397 AGGDFELVEADS
+397 AAASVGVDMTFELIEADS

-460 NPGLSDAVAYPGF
+460 NPGLSDADAYPGF

-485 AMSDMVAAAGASNPA
+485 AMADMVNAAGASNPA
-500 LIHMTNDYGAGL
+500 LIHMTNDYGSGL
-512 ADAFEDAWGTE
+512 ADAFEGAWGTD

-533 TQTDFAAEVQAI
+533 TQTDFAAEMTAI
-545 ADANCGSIVM
+545 GNANCGSIVM

-561 GAAILETAAVLGVS
+561 GAAILETAAVLGIS

-612 AGDFNERC
+612 AGDFVDDCSMDET
-620 AANADCAGGIY
+620 CAGGIY

-642 GAAYNMGGGDDMAT
+642 GQAAMMENGANMASHLNMLGVDYN
-656 HLGMVGVGYGGASG
+656 GASG
-670 SHTFL
+670 AHTFL

-733 IAVYAPGFAVAAN
+733 IAVYAPGFGVAAN

-826 NASAYPHFFRVVPSD
+826 NATAYPHFFRVVPSD

-846 ALADVVEADSGT
+846 ALADVVTADSGS

-882 GAGNTLCASIGYED
+882 GKGNTLCASIGYED

-1043 TANGDVGGSG
+1043 TADGDVGGSG

-1058 FSMVNGAPSYDCTR
+1058 FSMVEGAPSYDCTR

>member
-29 EEPEPEDVMGCMDAT
+29 EPEDVMGCMDAT

-56 GSCTYDATWSLTPA
+56 GSCTYDPTWTLTPA
-70 AGLSPDWVASDW
+70 AGVSAAWVASDW

-132 VISDVSELNVAGIT
+132 AISDVSELNAAGTT

-156 IYANDNLAA
+156 IYAQENLGA

-233 VDSGEYDA
+233 VDGGQYDA

-246 FEGNVVL
+246 FEGTVVL
-253 TDDRNADTAT
+253 IDDRTADTAT
-263 AYPAATEGS
+263 AYPTPTEGS
-272 TLTGVLESGEL
+272 TLTGVLESGSLE
-283 SFCNDPFY
+283 FCIDPFY
-291 PPFENINADGN
+291 PPFENLDADGN
-302 MEGFDVDVGQAIAE
+302 EEGFDIDVGDAIAE
-316 EIAAHYMGVA
+316 ELAAHYMGAA
-326 NPAYMG
+326 NPDFVPPVA
-332 GTSVSGCTDSEATN
+332 
-346 HNAAANVDDGSCE
+346 
-359 YASTTTK
+359 TTTK

-379 YAPPFTI
+379 YAPPFTV

-397 AGGDFELVEADS
+397 AAASVGVDMTFELVEADS

-460 NPGLSDAVAYPGF
+460 NPGLSDADAYPGF

-485 AMSDMVAAAGASNPA
+485 AMSDMVGAAGATYPA
-500 LIHMTNDYGAGL
+500 LIHMTNDYGSGL
-512 ADAFEDAWGTE
+512 ADAFEDAWGSD
-523 NLCTKIGYED
+523 NLCMKAGYAD
-533 TQTDFAAEVQAI
+533 DQTDWSAEVQAV
-545 ADANCGSIVM
+545 ADNGCGSIVM

-561 GAAILETAAVLGVS
+561 GAAILETAAVLGIS

-612 AGDFNERC
+612 AGDFVDDCSMDET
-620 AANADCAGGIY
+620 CAGGIY

-642 GAAYNMGGGDDMAT
+642 GQAAMMENGANMASHLNMLGVDYN
-656 HLGMVGVGYGGASG
+656 GASG
-670 SHTFL
+670 AHTFL

-733 IAVYAPGFAVAAN
+733 IAVYAPGFGVAAN

-772 SGDVAAAGAQTLL
+772 NGDVAAAGAQTLL

-826 NASAYPHFFRVVPSD
+826 NASAYPNFFRVVPSD

-846 ALADVVEADSGT
+846 ALADVVTADGGS

-882 GAGNTLCASIGYED
+882 SAGNTLCASIGYED

-954 SMADPSLCDGIVA
+954 SMANPSMCEGIVA
-967 TKPAAPTPNERS
+967 TKPAAPEPNERS
-979 MAFAAICG
+979 MAFGAICA

-993 DGIYTAEAFDAMI
+993 GGIYTAEAFDAMI

-1043 TANGDVGGSG
+1043 AANGDVGGSG

>member
-1 MENKKIIA
+1 

-29 EEPEPEDVMGCMDAT
+29 EPEDVMGCMDAT

-56 GSCTYDATWSLTPA
+56 GSCTYDPTWTLTPA
-70 AGLSPDWVASDW
+70 AGVSAAWVASDW

-132 VISDVSELNVAGIT
+132 VISDVSELNAAGTT

-156 IYANDNLAA
+156 IYAQENLGA

-233 VDSGEYDA
+233 VDGGQYDA

-246 FEGNVVL
+246 FEGTVVL

-263 AYPAATEGS
+263 AYPTPTEGS
-272 TLTGVLESGEL
+272 TLTGVLESGSLE
-283 SFCNDPFY
+283 FCIDPFY
-291 PPFENINADGN
+291 PPFENLDADGN
-302 MEGFDVDVGQAIAE
+302 EEGFDIDVGDAIAE
-316 EIAAHYMGVA
+316 ELAAHYMGAA
-326 NPAYMG
+326 NPDFVPPVA
-332 GTSVSGCTDSEATN
+332 
-346 HNAAANVDDGSCE
+346 
-359 YASTTTK
+359 TTTK

-379 YAPPFTI
+379 YAPPFTV

-397 AGGDFELVEADS
+397 AAASVGVDMTFELVEADS

-460 NPGLSDAVAYPGF
+460 NPGLSDADAYPGF

-485 AMSDMVAAAGASNPA
+485 AMADMVAAAGASNPA
-500 LIHMTNDYGAGL
+500 LIHMTNDYGSGL
-512 ADAFEDAWGTE
+512 ADAFADAWGGADF
-523 NLCTKIGYED
+523 LCTQIGYED

-545 ADANCGSIVM
+545 ADAGCDSIVM

-587 AFLDDFSVPAI
+587 AFLEDFSVPAI

-612 AGDFNERC
+612 AGDFVDDCSMDET
-620 AANADCAGGIY
+620 CAGGIY

-642 GAAYNMGGGDDMAT
+642 GQAAMMENGANMASHLNMLGVDYN
-656 HLGMVGVGYGGASG
+656 GASG
-670 SHTFL
+670 AHTFL

-733 IAVYAPGFAVAAN
+733 IAVYAPGFGVAAN

-826 NASAYPHFFRVVPSD
+826 DATAYPHFFRVVPSD

-846 ALADVVEADSGT
+846 ALADVVTADGGS

-954 SMADPSLCDGIVA
+954 SMADPSLCEGIVA

-1043 TANGDVGGSG
+1043 PANGDVGGSG

-1058 FSMVNGAPSYDCTR
+1058 FNMVDGAPSFDCSR

>member
-29 EEPEPEDVMGCMDAT
+29 EPDEPEDVMGCMDAT

-56 GSCTYDATWSLTPA
+56 GSCTYDPTWTLTPA
-70 AGLSPDWVASDW
+70 AGVSAAWVASDW

-132 VISDVSELNVAGIT
+132 AISDVSELNAAGTT

-156 IYANDNLAA
+156 IYAQENLGA

-233 VDSGEYDA
+233 VDGGQYDA

-246 FEGNVVL
+246 FEGTVVL
-253 TDDRNADTAT
+253 TDDRTADTAT
-263 AYPAATEGS
+263 AYPTPTEGS
-272 TLTGVLESGEL
+272 TLTGVLESGSLE
-283 SFCNDPFY
+283 FCIDPFY
-291 PPFENINADGN
+291 PPFENLDADGN
-302 MEGFDVDVGQAIAE
+302 EEGFDIDVGDAIAE
-316 EIAAHYMGVA
+316 ELAAHYMGVA
-326 NPAYMG
+326 NPDF
-332 GTSVSGCTDSEATN
+332 VPP
-346 HNAAANVDDGSCE
+346 VV
-359 YASTTTK
+359 TTTK

-379 YAPPFTI
+379 YAPPFTV

-397 AGGDFELVEADS
+397 AAASVGVDMTFELIEADS

-460 NPGLSDAVAYPGF
+460 NPGLSDADAYPGF

-485 AMSDMVAAAGASNPA
+485 AMADMVNAAGASNPA
-500 LIHMTNDYGAGL
+500 LIHMTNDYGSGL
-512 ADAFEDAWGTE
+512 ADAFEGAWGTD

-533 TQTDFAAEVQAI
+533 TQTDFAAEMTAI
-545 ADANCGSIVM
+545 GNANCGSIVM

-561 GAAILETAAVLGVS
+561 GAAILETAAVLGIS

-612 AGDFNERC
+612 AGDFVDDCSMDET
-620 AANADCAGGIY
+620 CAGGIY

-642 GAAYNMGGGDDMAT
+642 GQAAMMENGANMASHLNMLGVDYN
-656 HLGMVGVGYGGASG
+656 GASG
-670 SHTFL
+670 AHTFL

-733 IAVYAPGFAVAAN
+733 IAVYAPGFGVAAN

-826 NASAYPHFFRVVPSD
+826 NATAYPHFFRVVPSD

-846 ALADVVEADSGT
+846 ALADVVTADSGS

-882 GAGNTLCASIGYED
+882 GKGNTLCASIGYED

-1043 TANGDVGGSG
+1043 TADGDVGGSG

-1058 FSMVNGAPSYDCTR
+1058 FSMVEGAPSYDCTR

>member
-29 EEPEPEDVMGCMDAT
+29 EPEDVMGCMDAT

-56 GSCTYDATWSLTPA
+56 GSCTYDPTWTLTPA
-70 AGLSPDWVASDW
+70 AGVSAAWVASDW

-132 VISDVSELNVAGIT
+132 VISDVSELNAAGTT

-156 IYANDNLAA
+156 IYANENLAA

-176 VILAINNGD
+176 VILAVNNGD

-233 VDSGEYDA
+233 VDGGQYDA

-246 FEGNVVL
+246 FEGTVVL

-263 AYPAATEGS
+263 AYPTPTEGS
-272 TLTGVLESGEL
+272 TLTGVLESGSLE
-283 SFCNDPFY
+283 FCIDPFY
-291 PPFENINADGN
+291 PPFENLDADGN
-302 MEGFDVDVGQAIAE
+302 EEGFDIDVGDAIAE
-316 EIAAHYMGVA
+316 GLAAHYMGAA
-326 NPAYMG
+326 NPDFVPPVA
-332 GTSVSGCTDSEATN
+332 
-346 HNAAANVDDGSCE
+346 
-359 YASTTTK
+359 TTTK

-379 YAPPFTI
+379 YAPPFTV

-397 AGGDFELVEADS
+397 AAASVGVDMTFELVEADS
-409 GCSGDVASGAAQSL
+409 GCSGDVAAGAAQSL

-440 MAANAVLNA
+440 MAANAVLSA
-449 AGVVQVSYAST
+449 AGVPQVSYAST
-460 NPGLSDAVAYPGF
+460 NPGLSDASAYPGF

-485 AMSDMVAAAGASNPA
+485 AMSDMVGAAGATNPA
-500 LIHMTNDYGAGL
+500 LIHMTNDYGSGL
-512 ADAFEDAWGTE
+512 ADAFADAWGGADF
-523 NLCTKIGYED
+523 LCTQIGYED
-533 TQTDFAAEVQAI
+533 TQTAFAAEVQAI
-545 ADANCGSIVM
+545 AAAGCDSIVM
-555 VSYSTD
+555 VSYSAD

-612 AGDFNERC
+612 AGDFVDDCSMDET
-620 AANADCAGGIY
+620 CAGGIY

-642 GAAYNMGGGDDMAT
+642 GQAAMMENGANMASHLNMLGVDYN
-656 HLGMVGVGYGGASG
+656 GASG
-670 SHTFL
+670 AHTFL

-733 IAVYAPGFAVAAN
+733 IAVYAPGFGVAAN
-746 VALGMMNIAGWN
+746 VALGMMNIAGWDN
-758 SGLQFEMVMVDSGC
+758 GLQFEMVMVDSGC

-826 NASAYPHFFRVVPSD
+826 DATAYPHFFRVVPSD

-846 ALADVVEADSGT
+846 ALADVVTADGGS

-868 YGSGLADSFAAAWE
+868 YGSGLADSFAAAWAD
-882 GAGNTLCASIGYED
+882 AGNTLCASIGYED

-905 QSVMDNSCG
+905 QSVIDNSCG

-954 SMADPSLCDGIVA
+954 SMADPSMCEGIVA

-1033 FVGASGVHTF
+1033 FVGASGVHSF
-1043 TANGDVGGSG
+1043 LANGDVPGTG

-1058 FSMVNGAPSYDCTR
+1058 FVVVGGVPDFECSR
-1072 SWTLSGGVS
+1072 SWTLSGGVE

>member
-1 MENKKIIA
+1 
-9 MMLTLSMLAAAF
+9 
-21 AGCLGGDD
+21 
-29 EEPEPEDVMGCMDAT
+29 
-44 ANNYN
+44 
-49 ADATSDD
+49 
-56 GSCTYDATWSLTPA
+56 
-70 AGLSPDWVASDW
+70 
-82 DPIIPNL
+82 
-89 NAGDMCD
+89 
-96 AILSAMTKTD
+96 
-106 ARDQVV
+106 
-112 DFTRGYYTSS
+112 
-122 QGVIGASGAA
+122 
-132 VISDVSELNVAGIT
+132 
-146 IALASGTTSD
+146 
-156 IYANDNLAA
+156 
-165 ATIQAYTDWPS
+165 
-176 VILAINNGD
+176 
-185 ADYALGDAP
+185 
-194 VLALEGALMTT
+194 
-205 FSDETFG
+205 
-212 LAIREDSDELEDALN
+212 
-227 VAITAL
+227 
-233 VDSGEYDA
+233 
-241 IFGAW
+241 
-246 FEGNVVL
+246 
-253 TDDRNADTAT
+253 
-263 AYPAATEGS
+263 
-272 TLTGVLESGEL
+272 
-283 SFCNDPFY
+283 
-291 PPFENINADGN
+291 
-302 MEGFDVDVGQAIAE
+302 
-316 EIAAHYMGVA
+316 
-326 NPAYMG
+326 
-332 GTSVSGCTDSEATN
+332 
-346 HNAAANVDDGSCE
+346 
-359 YASTTTK
+359 
-366 IGLLNPLTGPIAV
+366 
-379 YAPPFTI
+379 
-386 AAQMAIDDLNA
+386 
-397 AGGDFELVEADS
+397 
-409 GCSGDVASGAAQSL
+409 
-423 VDAGV
+423 
-428 VGVAG
+428 
-433 AACSGAS
+433 
-440 MAANAVLNA
+440 
-449 AGVVQVSYAST
+449 
-460 NPGLSDAVAYPGF
+460 
-473 WRVVPSDAIQGP
+473 
-485 AMSDMVAAAGASNPA
+485 MSDMVAAAGASNPA

-512 ADAFEDAWGTE
+512 ADAFEDAWVGD
-523 NLCTKIGYED
+523 LCLKIGYED

-612 AGDFNERC
+612 AGDFNDRC

-733 IAVYAPGFAVAAN
+733 IAVYAPGFGVAAN

-818 ASTNPGLS
+818 ASTNPSLS
-826 NASAYPHFFRVVPSD
+826 DATAYPHFFRVVPSD

-846 ALADVVEADSGT
+846 ALADVVTADGGS

-967 TKPAAPTPNERS
+967 TKPAAPSPNERS

-1033 FVGASGVHTF
+1033 FVGASGIHSF
-1043 TANGDVGGSG
+1043 AANGDVGGSG

-1058 FSMVNGAPSYDCTR
+1058 FNMVDGAPSFDCSR

>member
-29 EEPEPEDVMGCMDAT
+29 EPEDVMGCMDAT

-56 GSCTYDATWSLTPA
+56 GSCTYDPTWTLTPA
-70 AGLSPDWVASDW
+70 AGVSAAWVASDW

-106 ARDQVV
+106 ERDQVV

-132 VISDVSELNVAGIT
+132 VISDVSELNAAGTT

-156 IYANDNLAA
+156 IYANENLAA

-176 VILAINNGD
+176 VILAVNNGD

-233 VDSGEYDA
+233 VDGGQYDA

-246 FEGNVVL
+246 FEGTVVL

-263 AYPAATEGS
+263 AYPTPTEGS
-272 TLTGVLESGEL
+272 TLTGVLESGSIE
-283 SFCNDPFY
+283 FCIDPFY
-291 PPFENINADGN
+291 PPFENLDADGN
-302 MEGFDVDVGQAIAE
+302 EEGFDIDVGDAIAE
-316 EIAAHYMGVA
+316 ELAAHYMGAA
-326 NPAYMG
+326 NPDFVPPVA
-332 GTSVSGCTDSEATN
+332 
-346 HNAAANVDDGSCE
+346 
-359 YASTTTK
+359 TTTK

-379 YAPPFTI
+379 YAPPFTV

-397 AGGDFELVEADS
+397 AAASVGVDMTFELVEADS

-460 NPGLSDAVAYPGF
+460 NPGLSDASAYPGF

-485 AMSDMVAAAGASNPA
+485 AMSDMVGAAGATNPA
-500 LIHMTNDYGAGL
+500 LIHMTNDYGSGL
-512 ADAFEDAWGTE
+512 ADAFADAWGGADF
-523 NLCTKIGYED
+523 LCTQIGYED

-545 ADANCGSIVM
+545 ADAGCDSIVM

-612 AGDFNERC
+612 AGDFVDDCSMDET
-620 AANADCAGGIY
+620 CAGGIY

-642 GAAYNMGGGDDMAT
+642 GQAAMMENGANMASHLNMLGVDYN
-656 HLGMVGVGYGGASG
+656 GASG
-670 SHTFL
+670 AHTFL

-733 IAVYAPGFAVAAN
+733 IAVYAPGFGVAAN

-772 SGDVAAAGAQTLL
+772 NGDVAAAGAQTLL

-826 NASAYPHFFRVVPSD
+826 NASAYPNFFRVVPSD

-846 ALADVVEADSGT
+846 ALADVVTADGGS

-1043 TANGDVGGSG
+1043 AANGDVGGSG

-1058 FSMVNGAPSYDCTR
+1058 FNMVDGAPSFDCSR

>member
-29 EEPEPEDVMGCMDAT
+29 EPEDVMGCMDAT

-56 GSCTYDATWSLTPA
+56 GSCTYDPTWTLTPA
-70 AGLSPDWVASDW
+70 AGVSAAWVASDW

-106 ARDQVV
+106 ERDQVV

-132 VISDVSELNVAGIT
+132 VISDVSELNAAGTT

-156 IYANDNLAA
+156 IYANENLAA

-176 VILAINNGD
+176 VILAVNNGD

-233 VDSGEYDA
+233 VDGGQYDA

-246 FEGNVVL
+246 FEGTVVL

-263 AYPAATEGS
+263 AYPTPTEGS
-272 TLTGVLESGEL
+272 TLTGVLESGSIE
-283 SFCNDPFY
+283 FCIDPFY
-291 PPFENINADGN
+291 PPFENLDADGN
-302 MEGFDVDVGQAIAE
+302 EEGFDIDVGDAIAE
-316 EIAAHYMGVA
+316 ELAAHYMGAA
-326 NPAYMG
+326 NPDF
-332 GTSVSGCTDSEATN
+332 VPP
-346 HNAAANVDDGSCE
+346 V
-359 YASTTTK
+359 STTTK

-379 YAPPFTI
+379 YAPPFTV
-386 AAQMAIDDLNA
+386 AAQMAIADLNA
-397 AGGDFELVEADS
+397 AAASVGVDMTFELVEADS

-460 NPGLSDAVAYPGF
+460 NPGLSDADAYPGF

-485 AMSDMVAAAGASNPA
+485 AMADMAAAAGASNPA
-500 LIHMTNDYGAGL
+500 LIHMTNDYGSGL
-512 ADAFEDAWGTE
+512 ADAFADAWGGADF
-523 NLCTKIGYED
+523 LCTQIGYED

-545 ADANCGSIVM
+545 ADAECDSVVM
-555 VSYSTD
+555 VTYSSD
-561 GAAILETAAVLGVS
+561 GAAIMETMAVMGVS
-575 LPTFGADGIADA
+575 LPTFGGDGLADVAW
-587 AFLDDFSVPAI
+587 LDDFSVPAA
-598 ANGVT
+598 ANGVM

-612 AGDFNERC
+612 AGDFVDDCSMDET
-620 AANADCAGGIY
+620 CAGGIY

-642 GAAYNMGGGDDMAT
+642 GQAAMMENGANMASHLSMLGVDYN
-656 HLGMVGVGYGGASG
+656 GASG
-670 SHTFL
+670 AHTFL
-675 DNGDVAGA
+675 GNGDVAGA
-683 GYDICGFDALSS
+683 GYDICSFDALSS

-701 CMEWWSAIDGIQA
+701 CMEWWSAIDGIQD

-733 IAVYAPGFAVAAN
+733 IAVYAPGFGVAAN
-746 VALGMMNIAGWN
+746 VALGMMNIAGWDN
-758 SGLQFEMVMVDSGC
+758 GLQFEMVMVDSGC
-772 SGDVAAAGAQTLL
+772 SGDVAAISAQTLL

-826 NASAYPHFFRVVPSD
+826 NASAYPNFFRVVPSD

-846 ALADVVEADSGT
+846 ALADVVTADGGS

-1043 TANGDVGGSG
+1043 AANGDVGGSG

>member
-29 EEPEPEDVMGCMDAT
+29 EPEDVMGCMDAT

-56 GSCTYDATWSLTPA
+56 GSCTYDPTWTLTPA
-70 AGLSPDWVASDW
+70 AGVSAAWVASDW

-106 ARDQVV
+106 ERDQVV

-132 VISDVSELNVAGIT
+132 VISDVSELNAAGTT

-156 IYANDNLAA
+156 IYANENLAA

-176 VILAINNGD
+176 VILAVNNGD

-233 VDSGEYDA
+233 VDGGQYDA

-246 FEGNVVL
+246 FEGTVVL
-253 TDDRNADTAT
+253 TDDRTADTAT
-263 AYPAATEGS
+263 AYPTPTEGS
-272 TLTGVLESGEL
+272 TLTGVLESGSLE
-283 SFCNDPFY
+283 FCIDPFY
-291 PPFENINADGN
+291 PPFENLDADGN
-302 MEGFDVDVGQAIAE
+302 EEGFDIDVGDAIAE
-316 EIAAHYMGVA
+316 ELAAHYMGADNPDFVPPVA
-326 NPAYMG
+326 
-332 GTSVSGCTDSEATN
+332 
-346 HNAAANVDDGSCE
+346 
-359 YASTTTK
+359 TTTK

-379 YAPPFTI
+379 YAPPFTV

-397 AGGDFELVEADS
+397 AAASVGVDMTFELVEADS

-460 NPGLSDAVAYPGF
+460 NPGLSDADAYPGF

-485 AMSDMVAAAGASNPA
+485 AMADMAAAAGASNPA
-500 LIHMTNDYGAGL
+500 LIHMTNDYGSGL
-512 ADAFEDAWGTE
+512 ADAFEGAWGTD

-545 ADANCGSIVM
+545 ADLGCGSIVM

-612 AGDFNERC
+612 AGDFVDDCSMDET
-620 AANADCAGGIY
+620 CAGGIY

-642 GAAYNMGGGDDMAT
+642 GQAAMMENGANMASHLNMLGVDYN
-656 HLGMVGVGYGGASG
+656 GASG
-670 SHTFL
+670 AHTFL

-733 IAVYAPGFAVAAN
+733 IAVYAPGFGVAAN

-772 SGDVAAAGAQTLL
+772 NGDVAAAGAQTLL

-826 NASAYPHFFRVVPSD
+826 DATAYPHFFRVVPSD

-846 ALADVVEADSGT
+846 ALADVVTADSGS

-882 GAGNTLCASIGYED
+882 SAGNTLCASIGYED

-1043 TANGDVGGSG
+1043 AANGDVGGSG

-1058 FSMVNGAPSYDCTR
+1058 FSMVEGAPSYDCTR

>member
-29 EEPEPEDVMGCMDAT
+29 EPEDVMGCMDAT

-56 GSCTYDATWSLTPA
+56 GSCTYDPTWTLTPA
-70 AGLSPDWVASDW
+70 AGVSAAWVASDW

-106 ARDQVV
+106 ERDQVV

-132 VISDVSELNVAGIT
+132 VISDVSELNAAGTT

-156 IYANDNLAA
+156 IYAQENLGA

-233 VDSGEYDA
+233 VDGGQYDA

-246 FEGNVVL
+246 FEGTVVL
-253 TDDRNADTAT
+253 TDDRTADTAT
-263 AYPAATEGS
+263 AYPTPTEGS
-272 TLTGVLESGEL
+272 TLTGVLESGSLE
-283 SFCNDPFY
+283 FCIDPFY
-291 PPFENINADGN
+291 PPFENLDADGN
-302 MEGFDVDVGQAIAE
+302 EEGFDIDVGDAIAE
-316 EIAAHYMGVA
+316 ELAAHYMGADNPDFVPPVA
-326 NPAYMG
+326 
-332 GTSVSGCTDSEATN
+332 
-346 HNAAANVDDGSCE
+346 
-359 YASTTTK
+359 TTTK

-379 YAPPFTI
+379 YAPPFTV

-397 AGGDFELVEADS
+397 AAASVGVDMTFELVEADS

-460 NPGLSDAVAYPGF
+460 NPGLSDADAYPGF

-485 AMSDMVAAAGASNPA
+485 AMADMAAAAGASNPA
-500 LIHMTNDYGAGL
+500 LIHMTNDYGSGL
-512 ADAFEDAWGTE
+512 ADAFEGAWGTD

-545 ADANCGSIVM
+545 ADLGCGSIVM

-612 AGDFNERC
+612 AGDFVDDCSMDET
-620 AANADCAGGIY
+620 CAGGIY

-642 GAAYNMGGGDDMAT
+642 GQAAMMENGANMASHLNMLGVDYN
-656 HLGMVGVGYGGASG
+656 GASG
-670 SHTFL
+670 AHTFL

-733 IAVYAPGFAVAAN
+733 IAVYAPGFGVAAN

-772 SGDVAAAGAQTLL
+772 NGDVAAAGAQTLL

-826 NASAYPHFFRVVPSD
+826 NATAYPNFFRVVPSD

-846 ALADVVEADSGT
+846 ALADVVTADGGS

-882 GAGNTLCASIGYED
+882 SAGNTLCASIGYED

-1043 TANGDVGGSG
+1043 TADGDVGGSG

-1058 FSMVNGAPSYDCTR
+1058 FSMVEGAPSYDCTR

>member
-29 EEPEPEDVMGCMDAT
+29 EPEDVMGCMDAT

-56 GSCTYDATWSLTPA
+56 GTCTYDPTWELTPA
-70 AGLSPDWVASDW
+70 AGVSAVWVTSDW

-106 ARDQVV
+106 ERDQVV

-132 VISDVSELNVAGIT
+132 AITGIGDLNAAGTT
-146 IALASGTTSD
+146 IALQSGTTSD
-156 IYANDNLAA
+156 IYAQENLGA
-165 ATIQAYTDWPS
+165 ATIQAYTDFPS
-176 VILAINNGD
+176 VILAVNNGD

-194 VLALEGALMTT
+194 VLALEGDLLTT

-233 VDSGEYDA
+233 VDGGQYDA

-246 FEGNVVL
+246 FEGAVVL
-253 TDDRNADTAT
+253 TDDRTADTAS
-263 AYPAATEGS
+263 AYPTPTEGS
-272 TLTGVLESGEL
+272 TLTGVLESGNLE
-283 SFCNDPFY
+283 FCTDPFY
-291 PPFENINADGN
+291 PPFENLDADGN
-302 MEGFDVDVGQAIAE
+302 AEGFDVDVGDAIAE
-316 EIAAHYMGVA
+316 ELAAHYMGVA
-326 NPAYMG
+326 NPDF
-332 GTSVSGCTDSEATN
+332 VPP
-346 HNAAANVDDGSCE
+346 V
-359 YASTTTK
+359 STTTK

-379 YAPPFTI
+379 YAPPFTV

-397 AGGDFELVEADS
+397 AGGNFELVEADS

-440 MAANAVLNA
+440 MAANAVLSA

-460 NPGLSDAVAYPGF
+460 NPGLSDASAYPGF

-485 AMSDMVAAAGASNPA
+485 AMSDMVGAAGVGNPA

-512 ADAFEDAWGTE
+512 ADAFAGAWGGE
-523 NLCTKIGYED
+523 EFLCTKIGYED

-545 ADANCGSIVM
+545 ADAECDSVVM
-555 VSYSTD
+555 VSYSSD
-561 GAAILETAAVLGVS
+561 GAAIMETMAVMGVS
-575 LPTFGADGIADA
+575 VPTFGADGIADA
-587 AFLDDFSVPAI
+587 AWLDDFSVPAA
-598 ANGVT
+598 ANGVM

-612 AGDFNERC
+612 AGDFGDRC
-620 AANADCAGGIY
+620 AADETCAGGIY

-642 GAAYNMGGGDDMAT
+642 GAAHNMGGGDDMAT
-656 HLGMVGVGYGGASG
+656 HLGHVGDNYAGASG
-670 SHTFL
+670 AHTFL

-683 GYDICGFDALSS
+683 GYDICQFNALSS
-695 TDIYFT
+695 TDIYFN

-714 TPFAG
+714 SEFTG
-719 MTVSIGF
+719 QTVKIGF

-733 IAVYAPGFAVAAN
+733 IAVYAPGFGAAAVI
-746 VALGMMNIAGWN
+746 ALQTGNIAGWGN
-758 SGLQFEMVMVDSGC
+758 GLQFEMVMADSGC
-772 SGDVAAAGAQTLL
+772 SGDQAAVGAQTLI
-785 DAGVVGVVGAA
+785 DAGVVAVVGAA
-796 CSGATMAA
+796 CSGATMGA
-804 NAVLGAAGIPMISY
+804 NAVLSAAGIPMISY

-826 NASAYPHFFRVVPSD
+826 DAEAYPLFFRVVPSD

-846 ALADVVEADSGT
+846 ALNDVVTADSGSN
-858 DVALLYMTND
+858 VALMYMTND
-868 YGSGLADSFAAAWE
+868 YGSGFADAFTAAH
-882 GAGNTLCASIGYED
+882 GADNLCASIGYEE

-905 QSVMDNSCG
+905 QQVMDNSCG
-914 SVMLISYAA
+914 SVVLISYAA

-945 GIAEEGLCA
+945 GVAEEGLCA
-954 SMADPSLCDGIVA
+954 SMSDPTLCDGIVA
-967 TKPAAPTPNERS
+967 TKPASATPNERS
-979 MAFAAICG
+979 VAFAALCG
-987 SIPDCA
+987 AVPDCA
-993 DGIYTAEAFDAMI
+993 EGIYTAEAFDAMI
-1006 IMGYSV
+1006 IVMFSV
-1012 FAQLSSPGATL
+1012 FASFSSPEGTPL
-1023 SQMIGAVGQG
+1023 SALISAVGQG

-1043 TANGDVGGSG
+1043 TAGGDVGGNG

-1058 FSMVNGAPSYDCTR
+1058 FNAADDGTVSFDCDR
-1072 SWTLSGGVS
+1072 FWSLEGGIS